1 MAVDYF
7 EMSID
12 HIEKMNDGPFI
23 GYISPRGHLLD
34 YSMLFVNSIVKN
46 IIIGSFNDRSDMYG
60 KKRDWKIS
68 SYIF

>member
-23 GYISPRGHLLD
+23 GYISPRG
-34 YSMLFVNSIVKN
+34 LFYVT
-46 IIIGSFNDRSDMYG
+46 
-60 KKRDWKIS
+60 WK
-68 SYIF
+68 